1 MTPASLRMNYIEEL
15 KKCGDDLYKRNQYW
29 QFINT
34 VINPDMIP
42 IIKRD
47 LGLKDK
53 IIKDNNGAWIVNNDQ
68 ESNYDTLSPEE
79 KRSLDKQIN
88 EMIANKY
95 EFINYNGLHKKN
107 ILKLLT
113 MKNVFSGRV
122 IIITKHTILLVIL

>member
-1 MTPASLRMNYIEEL
+1 MKNLKRVLIMTPASLRMNYIEEL

-88 EMIANKY
+88 EMIA
-95 EFINYNGLHKKN
+95 INMNL
-107 ILKLLT
+107 
-113 MKNVFSGRV
+113 
-122 IIITKHTILLVIL
+122 